1 MSSRAITLALVA
13 TTAGAAFAIPSAQ
26 ASDAG
31 LKKTV
36 IRHEKRVTPLAKAFA
51 KADKALDSATADPT
65 AASAATVALR
75 TGLRSYKTA
84 IVPIKTESASSAAGK
99 KQMLTAIRE
108 FDLGLVQYLKLL
120 EKVAA
125 GADKDSLKSTFVTL
139 NKRIAAAA
147 DDEASAL
154 RLLKITKK

>member
-1 MSSRAITLALVA
+1 MPNRAITLALGV
-13 TTAGAAFAIPSAQ
+13 TTAGAVLVAPAAQ

-51 KADKALDSATADPT
+51 KADEALGPSATDT
-65 AASAATVALR
+65 SAASAAAGAFR

-84 IVPIKTESASSAAGK
+84 VVPIKTESAGAAAGK

-108 FDLGLVQYLKLL
+108 FDLGLVQYQKLL
-120 EKVAA
+120 AKVAA
-125 GADKDSLKSTFVTL
+125 GADKNSLKSTFVTL
-139 NKRIAAAA
+139 NKRLAAAS
-147 DDEASAL
+147 DDEESAL
-154 RLLKITKK
+154 RLLKIIK